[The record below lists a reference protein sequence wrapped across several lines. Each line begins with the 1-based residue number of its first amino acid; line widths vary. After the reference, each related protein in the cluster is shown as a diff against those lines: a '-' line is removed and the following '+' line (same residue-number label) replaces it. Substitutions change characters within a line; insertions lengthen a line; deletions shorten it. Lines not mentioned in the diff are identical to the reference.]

1 MRIRPPTQYAYAWLL
16 LALLASSQQ
25 LALAD
30 PAVVSNA
37 AAALS
42 PSNGSAAPPTVG
54 MQARIE
60 NLVLPGSE
68 LEVVPATD
76 RRAPLVVRIVRTA
89 PHGTAFRYDI
99 TWYALEPGNYDLR
112 DRLRRKDGSSA
123 ADLPKLPIMSTSALN
138 AKFAL
143 PHELPP
149 RQVTGFGHYDLIYT
163 AVIAVWLFGLGA
175 IFLWG
180 RRSRENVIE
189 AAETEPRTFAEMLRP
204 LVERG
209 IAGTLT
215 PTECATLERALFD
228 HWADRLGLRDA
239 LPAEL
244 FRALHAHPEA
254 GLLVRRLESW
264 LHAPTADRGDARAT
278 AIEVEALLAPY
289 LQDTHDHR
297 GTKQRVPV
305 SAS

>member
-1 MRIRPPTQYAYAWLL
+1 MRFRPPIQCAYGWLV
-16 LALLASSQQ
+16 LALFASSPR
-25 LALAD
+25 LAFAD
-30 PAVVSNA
+30 PAAVPTA
-37 AAALS
+37 ATAIS
-42 PSNGSAAPPTVG
+42 SMNGSAAPPTVG
-54 MQARIE
+54 MQAQIE

-76 RRAPLVVRIVRTA
+76 RRAPLIVRIVRTA

-99 TWYALEPGNYDLR
+99 TWYALEPGTYDLR
-112 DRLRRKDGSSA
+112 DQLRRKDGSSA
-123 ADLPKLPIMSTSALN
+123 ADLPKLPAVVTSTLS

-163 AVIAVWLFGLGA
+163 IVIAVWLFGLGA
-175 IFLWG
+175 IFLW
-180 RRSRENVIE
+180 RRRPRENVLE
-189 AAETEPRTFAEMLRP
+189 AAETEPRTFGEVLRP

-215 PTECATLERALFD
+215 PAECATLERRLFD

-239 LPAEL
+239 PPAEL

-254 GLLVRRLESW
+254 GLLVRRLEAW
-264 LHAPTADRGDARAT
+264 YMQYVLCNEEPPRKKPKRRKKLDCVIGT
-278 AIEVEALLAPY
+278 
-289 LQDTHDHR
+289 DH
-297 GTKQRVPV
+297 
-305 SAS
+305 